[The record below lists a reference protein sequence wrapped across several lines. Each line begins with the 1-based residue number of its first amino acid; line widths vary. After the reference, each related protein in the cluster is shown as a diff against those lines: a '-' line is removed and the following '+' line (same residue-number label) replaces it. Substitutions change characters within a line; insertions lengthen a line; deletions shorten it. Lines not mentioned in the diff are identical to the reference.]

1 MDPALIDHISDVL
14 ETATRRFIA
23 TVLNVYEAFTGA
35 KDKLISDTVKDTANR
50 SKRILLRQIT
60 GVEVESARSE

>member
-1 MDPALIDHISDVL
+1 MDPALIAHIQDVL

-23 TVLNVYEAFTGA
+23 TVLGEYEAFVGG
-35 KDKLISDTVKDTANR
+35 KDKAVSDTVKDTANR

-60 GVEVESARSE
+60 GVEVESARPE